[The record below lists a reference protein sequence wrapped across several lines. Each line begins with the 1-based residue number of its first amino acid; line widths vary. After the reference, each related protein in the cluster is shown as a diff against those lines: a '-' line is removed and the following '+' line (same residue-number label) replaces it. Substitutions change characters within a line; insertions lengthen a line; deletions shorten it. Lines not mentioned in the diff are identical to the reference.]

1 MKTKIYI
8 QEFNLNNPTDEDLQA
23 FLKAFSRE
31 FEDRLVLTT
40 QSRKMQSLDTP
51 FNIFQ
56 LLVKESQ
63 VKWDSINAHC
73 GGKLPS
79 KLWNQFYAACIIKL
93 REKNYPKEHEEI
105 TARRLKKLAREQA
118 KADFEAF
125 MEATKELLDKE

>member
-8 QEFNLNNPTDEDLQA
+8 QEFNLLNPTDKDLQA

-73 GGKLPS
+73 GGRLPS

-105 TARRLKKLAREQA
+105 TARRLEKLAKEQA
-118 KADFEAF
+118 KAELEASIKAI
-125 MEATKELLDKE
+125 EDEE